1 MIPRMTTT
9 GSLRGYRYNLQ
20 RSTFTLN
27 KSITTLM
34 TGRAFNS
41 FAEDPTAAAE
51 SFHLR
56 RAYLRTSSQ
65 YDLNEST
72 VRKYEVAFSSVSS
85 VEKVIDTDPES
96 KGAAYYAIIR
106 ALNDPDASGR
116 NALGQEITAHAND
129 MVQFM
134 NGRYGDN
141 FIFSGADAL
150 NVPLT
155 WVPKANP
162 EYNPES
168 DAAKKYVAKGGAGFT
183 NSTDPNEVEMIPQ
196 PNPALANH
204 PDALPYL
211 DKDGNPTAVEAD
223 AAKIPKEN
231 PDYSERAAFQ
241 YLTSDGEPTDDEFKA
256 GRTLCYRGVPVN
268 SNEDSTLEKLD
279 YLSKGEKKYV
289 DIGLGYDMN
298 GGKVESSSVYNIAL
312 HAVNFLGGYGL
323 EERSVT
329 LPVRTNAA
337 GETLPEQTFTF
348 DDIPKNI
355 VAITDEIG
363 AILQR
368 CSPED
373 GSFATTEEEAR
384 FNALVDAFEES
395 SFRVKDRYTEL
406 TTQAQ
411 FLKNNQEQ
419 LKQNAYTIN
428 EQIQGIDYVDPA
440 AAISD
445 FIFAKYCYDT
455 ALKVGNSI
463 LSQSLMDYMNF

>member
-27 KSITTLM
+27 KSITTVM

-72 VRKYEVAFSSVSS
+72 VRRFEVAYSSMES

-155 WVPKANP
+155 WAPKANP
-162 EYNPES
+162 DY
-168 DAAKKYVAKGGAGFT
+168 DADYVPADPDKLTEDDLKKM
-183 NSTDPNEVEMIPQ
+183 N
-196 PNPALANH
+196 
-204 PDALPYL
+204 
-211 DKDGNPTAVEAD
+211 
-223 AAKIPKEN
+223 
-231 PDYSERAAFQ
+231 Q

-256 GRTLCYRGVPVN
+256 GRTLCYRGVPV
-268 SNEDSTLEKLD
+268 DSDDPSDLEKLD
-279 YLSKGEKKYV
+279 YLSRGEKKYV

-312 HAVNFLGGYGL
+312 QAVDFLGGYGQ
-323 EERSVT
+323 ETRTVT
-329 LPVRTNAA
+329 LPAYTDEDGTRH
-337 GETLPEQTFTF
+337 PEQSYTF

-355 VAITDEIG
+355 VSITDEIG
-363 AILQR
+363 TILQR
-368 CSPED
+368 CSPEN
-373 GSFATTEEEAR
+373 GAFASTEDEAR

-395 SFRVKDRYTEL
+395 SFRVKDRFTEL

-411 FLKNNQEQ
+411 FLKNNQKQ
-419 LKQNAYTIN
+419 LENNAYTIN

-455 ALKVGNSI
+455 ALKVGNSV
-463 LSQSLMDYMNF
+463 LSESLMDYMNFA